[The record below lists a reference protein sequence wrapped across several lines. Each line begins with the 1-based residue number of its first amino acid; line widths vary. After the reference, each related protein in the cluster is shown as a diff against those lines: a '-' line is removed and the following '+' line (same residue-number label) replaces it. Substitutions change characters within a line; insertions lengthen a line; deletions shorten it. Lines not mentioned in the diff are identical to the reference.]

1 MRTGTSINFAYQEA
15 SILIIRIAELYILKR
30 IKDMLLPI
38 LMLLNAPLSCPIYGA
53 NVMVSI
59 NLNLDYSF
67 GPEVSV

>member
-1 MRTGTSINFAYQEA
+1 
-15 SILIIRIAELYILKR
+15 
-30 IKDMLLPI
+30 
-38 LMLLNAPLSCPIYGA
+38 MLLNAQPIYGA